1 MVPPFII
8 YLHNKQV
15 SGYAI
20 FIPALLTFLSK
31 VQDGTRFIKNKENDV
46 DYKKI
51 AAVLLSVGFVLVPS
65 LVCAEVETEYWP
77 DGKVRWEKT
86 YKDGKLDGVTKE
98 YDETGTLREEIHF
111 KDGKK
116 DGIYRSYYSDGK
128 LRTEGNHKDGLK
140 DGAETTYLRW
150 ENKKTVSTYQNG
162 KVINSK
168 RYDEKGRLRD
178 ELLFEYGE
186 EGSWKIRQ
194 KLYDQKGK
202 LILDQSL

>member
-1 MVPPFII
+1 M
-8 YLHNKQV
+8 Y
-15 SGYAI
+15 Y
-20 FIPALLTFLSK
+20 
-31 VQDGTRFIKNKENDV
+31 IKYV
-46 DYKKI
+46 
-51 AAVLLSVGFVLVPS
+51 AVLLLVGFVLAPF

-77 DGKVRWEKT
+77 NGKVRWERT
-86 YKDGKLDGVTKE
+86 YKNDKLDGVSKQ
-98 YDETGTLREEIHF
+98 YDEAGTLREETNF

-128 LRTEGNHKDGLK
+128 LRTEVNYKDGLK
-140 DGAETTYLRW
+140 DGAETTNLRW

-162 KVINSK
+162 KVINTK

>member
-1 MVPPFII
+1 M
-8 YLHNKQV
+8 N
-15 SGYAI
+15 
-20 FIPALLTFLSK
+20 
-31 VQDGTRFIKNKENDV
+31 
-46 DYKKI
+46 YKKI
-51 AAVLLSVGFVLVPS
+51 AAVLLLVGFPLVPS

-77 DGKVRWEKT
+77 NGKVRWERT
-86 YKDGKLDGVTKE
+86 YKDGKLDGFSKE
-98 YDETGTLREEIHF
+98 YDEAGTLREETHF

-116 DGIYRSYYSDGK
+116 DGIYRSYFSDGK
-128 LRTEGNHKDGLK
+128 LRTEANYKDGLK

-150 ENKKTVSTYQNG
+150 ENKKTVSTYQKG
-162 KVINSK
+162 KAVNTK

-186 EGSWKIRQ
+186 GGSWKIRQ